1 MRRVVQNEY
10 MDNSVDF
17 LSNLEFMRKRNK
29 NYDDENNG
37 TLDDIKR
44 KMKNMVE
51 ILSFDSLIL

>member
-1 MRRVVQNEY
+1 MICRRLVQNGY

-44 KMKNMVE
+44 KMKK
-51 ILSFDSLIL
+51 IWLKF